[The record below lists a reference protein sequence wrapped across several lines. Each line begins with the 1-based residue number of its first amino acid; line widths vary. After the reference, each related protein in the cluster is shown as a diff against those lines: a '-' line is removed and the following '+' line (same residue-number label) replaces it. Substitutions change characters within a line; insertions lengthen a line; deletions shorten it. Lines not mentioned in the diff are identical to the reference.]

1 MKFNVVR
8 RASYTID
15 DEQIIKFKQ
24 EMLEYYEEEYLDE
37 DEELSYTIDDIS
49 DEIVEKVL
57 GDTLQRIFEDGDD
70 YDHGI
75 NFDNYF
81 DSVSLDF
88 YEEGVRECV
97 HEAVQNWIERMEETK

>member
-37 DEELSYTIDDIS
+37 DEELSYTIEDIS

-57 GDTLQRIFEDGDD
+57 GDTLQCVFEDGDD
-70 YDHGI
+70 YCYGI
-75 NFDNYF
+75 GFDDYF
-81 DSVSLDF
+81 GSVSLDF

-97 HEAVQNWIERMEETK
+97 HEAV